1 MTTYICPRC
10 NYTTSRKSNIRN
22 HIIRK
27 NLCKPTHKDVSIKS
41 IANSYGIE
49 FCSTEN
55 LDVVQNVV
63 QKKRFTVNR
72 NPIQNIQIPSIS
84 NDLDKNVVHKY
95 NCEFCNKSFATRQG
109 KYKHKKKC
117 KFKNKDKEII
127 ITQEEL
133 KKKIKE
139 AEKNAEKKAEKKID
153 VIADKRAQKMVL
165 ALANK
170 LVPNQTNSNNTNTHN
185 IKTQNIQNI
194 QNNNNNNNQQLKINN
209 FGEEKTH
216 YITDEQLKI
225 MFVDPR
231 NTVIQHIKDT
241 HYHLLHPENFNAK
254 ITNYKSKHMK
264 VYENNMWVIKNK
276 KAMICKMYNKHEKI
290 ISEAFERIK
299 DQLSKQV
306 RENYKEYSSSVH
318 SSFHTYNQRLLD
330 TEAVVLTGSMQ
341 QKNIES
347 LRSEEVLRLAEEQGK
362 TPSEIF
368 AEHIIAQEHDNI
380 LEAERLNKLGITDI

>member
-1 MTTYICPRC
+1 MSTYICQRC
-10 NYTTSRKSNIRN
+10 HFETSRKLNFKR
-22 HIIRK
+22 HLTRK
-27 NLCKPTHKDVSIKS
+27 IKCIPNHKDISIKS
-41 IANSYGIE
+41 IANSYGIDID
-49 FCSTEN
+49 STEN
-55 LDVVQNVV
+55 SNVNTNVYTNNIYTKDTVQNTT
-63 QKKRFTVNR
+63 R
-72 NPIQNIQIPSIS
+72 
-84 NDLDKNVVHKY
+84 HKEY
-95 NCEFCNKSFATRQG
+95 VCKYCSKSFNSSTSRCRHQR
-109 KYKHKKKC
+109 KFC
-117 KFKNKDKEII
+117 KFKTKDKEII
-127 ITQEEL
+127 ITREEL
-133 KKKIKE
+133 NKKLEENTKKIKE
-139 AEKNAEKKAEKKID
+139 ETEKKID

-165 ALANK
+165 ELANK
-170 LVPNQTNSNNTNTHN
+170 LVPNHTNQTNCHNN
-185 IKTQNIQNI
+185 TQNIQNNI
-194 QNNNNNNNQQLKINN
+194 QNNNNQQLKINN

-290 ISEAFERIK
+290 IREVFERIK

-318 SSFHTYNQRLLD
+318 TSFHTYNQRLLD

-368 AEHIIAQEHDNI
+368 AEHIIAQEHENI

>member
-1 MTTYICPRC
+1 MPTYICPRC
-10 NYTTSRKSNIRN
+10 NFKTSQRANFKRHLTRKIKC
-22 HIIRK
+22 I
-27 NLCKPTHKDVSIKS
+27 PTHKEVSIKS
-41 IANSYGIE
+41 IADSYGME
-49 FCSTEN
+49 LPSTDLSHVN
-55 LDVVQNVV
+55 TNVYTNDVDTKDTIQNV
-63 QKKRFTVNR
+63 
-72 NPIQNIQIPSIS
+72 IG
-84 NDLDKNVVHKY
+84 HKEY
-95 NCEFCNKSFATRQG
+95 ICKYCSKSFNSSTSRCRHQR
-109 KYKHKKKC
+109 KFC
-117 KFKNKDKEII
+117 KFKIKNKEIT
-127 ITQEEL
+127 ITQDEL
-133 KKKIKE
+133 KKKIEE
-139 AEKNAEKKAEKKID
+139 AEKKAEKKIEEAEKKID

-170 LVPNQTNSNNTNTHN
+170 LVPNQTTNSHNTQN
-185 IKTQNIQNI
+185 IKTQNNTQNI
-194 QNNNNNNNQQLKINN
+194 QNNNNNQQLKINN

-290 ISEAFERIK
+290 IREVFERIK

-368 AEHIIAQEHDNI
+368 AEHIIAQEQDNI
-380 LEAERLNKLGITDI
+380 LEAERLNELGITDI

>member
-1 MTTYICPRC
+1 MSTYICQRC
-10 NYTTSRKSNIRN
+10 HFETSRKLNFKR
-22 HIIRK
+22 HLTRK
-27 NLCKPTHKDVSIKS
+27 IKCNPNHKDVSIKS
-41 IANSYGIE
+41 IALYYGIDID
-49 FCSTEN
+49 STEN
-55 LDVVQNVV
+55 TNVNTNVYTNNIYTKDTTQNTI
-63 QKKRFTVNR
+63 R
-72 NPIQNIQIPSIS
+72 
-84 NDLDKNVVHKY
+84 HKEY
-95 NCEFCNKSFATRQG
+95 VCKYCSKSFNSSTSRCRHQR
-109 KYKHKKKC
+109 KFC
-117 KFKNKDKEII
+117 KFKTKDKEII
-127 ITQEEL
+127 ITREEL
-133 KKKIKE
+133 NKKLEENTKKIKE
-139 AEKNAEKKAEKKID
+139 ETEKKID

-165 ALANK
+165 ELANK
-170 LVPNQTNSNNTNTHN
+170 LVPNHTNQTNCHNNTQN
-185 IKTQNIQNI
+185 TQNIQNNI
-194 QNNNNNNNQQLKINN
+194 QNNNNQQLKINN

-290 ISEAFERIK
+290 IREVFERIK

-347 LRSEEVLRLAEEQGK
+347 LRSEEVLRLAKEQGK